1 MPQAAKPSIGFIG
14 LGRMGEAMAANLLQ
28 AGYRLRVYNRTRSR
42 AQALAARGATVV
54 SSPEEAAEPG
64 GIVVSSLA
72 NDQALEQVAGES
84 LARRLGA
91 GGLHVSTSTVSP
103 ETSLRLAKQYQQH
116 GAIYVA
122 APVLGRPDAAAA
134 AKLWIMVSGAAQGRE
149 RARSIL
155 ETLGQGAFEFGDDPG
170 AANVVKLAC
179 NFMIASVMEAMA
191 ESFTLVQKNG
201 IPRSALAELLVR
213 TIFDC
218 PAYRNYGKLIADEQY
233 EPAQFALAL
242 GLKDMGL
249 VVQTATASTMPMPL
263 GDLVHN
269 RFLAAVAK
277 GRGELDWTGLAR
289 EVSEEAGMPPRKQ

>member
-1 MPQAAKPSIGFIG
+1 MPQTAKPSIGFIG
-14 LGRMGEAMAANLLQ
+14 LGKMGAAMAANLLR
-28 AGYRLRVYNRTRSR
+28 AGYRLRVHNRTRSR
-42 AQALAARGATVV
+42 AEPLATLGATVA
-54 SSPEEAAEPG
+54 SSPEDAAEPG

-72 NDQALEQVAGES
+72 NDQALEEVAGER
-84 LARRLGA
+84 LAKRLGA
-91 GGLHVSTSTVSP
+91 GGLHISTSTVSP
-103 ETSLRLAKQYQQH
+103 ETSRRLGKLYQEH

-134 AKLWIMVSGAAQGRE
+134 AKLWIMVSGAVPGRE
-149 RARSIL
+149 RARPIL
-155 ETLGQGAFEFGDDPG
+155 ETLGQGLFELGDDPG

-179 NFMIASVMEAMA
+179 NFMIASMIEAMA

-201 IPRSALAELLVR
+201 IPRSALADLLVK

-218 PAYRNYGKLIADEQY
+218 PAYRNYGKLIAEEQY

-249 VVQTATASTMPMPL
+249 VLQTANASTVPMPL
-263 GDLVHN
+263 ADLVHN
-269 RFLAAVAK
+269 HFLAAVAK

-289 EVSEEAGMPPRKQ
+289 EVSEEAGMPPRK